1 MSVTVAAI
9 LPILVIYVFF
19 QRYFVASVAATG
31 VKG

>member
-9 LPILVIYVFF
+9 LPILFMYIFF
-19 QRYFVASVAATG
+19 QKYFVASVASTG